1 MSKKKSLF
9 SVVEAKGEP
18 FLATTKHTDQ
28 GAVESVL
35 DEGLLA
41 YTDPSETKPF
51 IHISRINNPDKL
63 SRLVPVMSHESLH
76 LTLDKINE
84 DEASEYLD
92 NVHGYGRALN
102 SSGITD
108 KPLKQK
114 FLEHF
119 LKLYD

>member
-1 MSKKKSLF
+1 MF
-9 SVVEAKGEP
+9 NVVEAKGEP
-18 FLATTKHTDQ
+18 FLATTKHTDE
-28 GAVESVL
+28 GAIESVFNK
-35 DEGLLA
+35 DLLA

-51 IHISRINNPDKL
+51 IHISRINDPDRL
-63 SRLVPVMSHESLH
+63 SRFVPVMSHESLH

-84 DEASEYLD
+84 HEASEYLD
-92 NVHGYGRALN
+92 YVHGYAKALN

-108 KPLKQK
+108 KPLKQT